1 MNNTKV
7 LNFDSCF
14 SNYEY
19 DANNTS
25 GITYSPY
32 YASYNLSQVLKNVM
46 KISLISIEIP
56 LLFNNIRT
64 STIQSQS
71 LNYLAFEYTKTGQQS
86 TTITKFSLNVTE
98 NTYNNVNTLCT
109 VINDQLA
116 SGLTGFTVT
125 FSVSITNKIIINT
138 TGLTYFKLLNDSFEK
153 LSDNSLKFIYPRCA
167 YPFMNKILGFSD
179 GATGLTLQA
188 SNRYN
193 LNIDNYLNFII
204 MNVPTNNSNVNNFM
218 CNYKI
223 GLNATNGSIYYNFQ
237 NSTYNQDIEINDVNY
252 ILNKFIVRIKDR
264 YNNDINAQGADYS
277 FTLKIE
283 YK

>member
-19 DANNTS
+19 DSNNTS
-25 GITYSPY
+25 GIIYSPY
-32 YASYNLSQVLKNVM
+32 YASYNLSQVLKNVI

-56 LLFNNIRT
+56 LLFNNIRS
-64 STIQSQS
+64 STIPHQS
-71 LNYLAFEYTKTGQQS
+71 LNYLAFEYTKTGSS
-86 TTITKFSLNVTE
+86 TIIQYSLNVTE

-109 VINDQLA
+109 VINDQLS

-167 YPFMNKILGFSD
+167 YPFMN
-179 GATGLTLQA
+179 
-188 SNRYN
+188 
-193 LNIDNYLNFII
+193 
-204 MNVPTNNSNVNNFM
+204 
-218 CNYKI
+218 
-223 GLNATNGSIYYNFQ
+223 
-237 NSTYNQDIEINDVNY
+237 
-252 ILNKFIVRIKDR
+252 
-264 YNNDINAQGADYS
+264 
-277 FTLKIE
+277 
-283 YK
+283 